1 MLITKQFGL
10 VGAHLLFCF
19 AVFAFFSLQKWTCIW
34 MPASDLRE
42 SEHGALVWLKLPL
55 NVKAL
60 PLLLDLLLV
69 TTRLYVLSVCYLP
82 LPFHFPALTPPVSAV
97 CSARRVG
104 QPRSLQRWKHPWMSS
119 TTHPLLRFSRP
130 SRRRAAPC
138 SSCPVTRAKPLIS
151 SMRSEYDSKT
161 LS

>member
-1 MLITKQFGL
+1 M
-10 VGAHLLFCF
+10 LFCF
-19 AVFAFFSLQKWTCIW
+19 AVFAFFFLWKWTCIW
-34 MPASDLRE
+34 MPASELCE

-55 NVKAL
+55 NVKTL
-60 PLLLDLLLV
+60 PLLLDPLLV
-69 TTRLYVLSVCYLP
+69 TTPLYVLSMCYLP
-82 LPFHFPALTPPVSAV
+82 PPLHFPALTPPVSAV

-119 TTHPLLRFSRP
+119 TTHPLLRFSHP
-130 SRRRAAPC
+130 SRRRVAPC